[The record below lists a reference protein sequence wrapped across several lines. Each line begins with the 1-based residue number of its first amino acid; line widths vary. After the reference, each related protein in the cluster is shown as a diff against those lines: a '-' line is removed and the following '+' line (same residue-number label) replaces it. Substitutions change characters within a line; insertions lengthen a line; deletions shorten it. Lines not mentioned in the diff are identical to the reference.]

1 MEKMK
6 EKGLGKTA
14 ASCHLF
20 EGKSDD
26 LKDGNVSGNHTL
38 CENPCKP

>member
-20 EGKSDD
+20 EGKSDG
-26 LKDGNVSGNHTL
+26 LKYY
-38 CENPCKP
+38 